1 MAGQLSGGGGI
12 KPHEPLKK
20 YFFFYDYLK
29 IGQNHMKH
37 KKNLKKKLH
46 VMFIAAGQNLS
57 REKKYQK
64 ILYLQI

>member
-1 MAGQLSGGGGI
+1 
-12 KPHEPLKK
+12 
-20 YFFFYDYLK
+20 
-29 IGQNHMKH
+29 MKH